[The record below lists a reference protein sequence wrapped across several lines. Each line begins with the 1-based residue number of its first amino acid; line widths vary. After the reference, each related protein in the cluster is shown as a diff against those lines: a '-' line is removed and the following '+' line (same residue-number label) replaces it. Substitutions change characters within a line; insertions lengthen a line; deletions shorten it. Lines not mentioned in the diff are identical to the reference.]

1 MQLDESQWWSAD
13 KLAAAQLQQF
23 KKLIAYAASYSPF
36 YRQHL
41 AGIAVANLDL
51 KSFRGLP
58 VLTRAQLQENNE
70 AIDCDLS
77 PEAHGVVTESMTS
90 GYTGYP
96 VKFRTT
102 ALTSTLWKA
111 INMREQ
117 LWYDREFD
125 KASASIRWHTD
136 AIGLPP
142 KGVEFE
148 NWGLPMSLFRDA
160 GRGYF
165 LNSSTDICAQ
175 ISWLQKLQPSY
186 LMTHPS
192 NLRALMVQLRIDGAI
207 L

>member
-90 GYTGYP
+90 GSTGYP

-136 AIGLPP
+136 AIGCRPR
-142 KGVEFE
+142 V
-148 NWGLPMSLFRDA
+148 
-160 GRGYF
+160 
-165 LNSSTDICAQ
+165 SS
-175 ISWLQKLQPSY
+175 
-186 LMTHPS
+186 
-192 NLRALMVQLRIDGAI
+192 LRIGDYPCRYFATQGVDTF
-207 L
+207 

>member
-90 GYTGYP
+90 GSTGYP

-192 NLRALMVQLRIDGAI
+192 NLRALMAQLRIDGAI

>member
-1 MQLDESQWWSAD
+1 VQLDESQWWSAD

-90 GYTGYP
+90 GSTGYP

-117 LWYDREFD
+117 LWYD
-125 KASASIRWHTD
+125 ASSIR
-136 AIGLPP
+136 PP
-142 KGVEFE
+142 PQYVGTQMQLACRPRV
-148 NWGLPMSLFRDA
+148 
-160 GRGYF
+160 
-165 LNSSTDICAQ
+165 SS
-175 ISWLQKLQPSY
+175 
-186 LMTHPS
+186 
-192 NLRALMVQLRIDGAI
+192 LRIEDYPCRYFATQGVDTF
-207 L
+207 